1 MTDLTSPA
9 RPLPGFLVDRYRGWR
24 ATTYEDN
31 KSWYR
36 RLATDG
42 QRPPL
47 MVIACCDS
55 RVNVNAIFGTQ
66 TGDIFLH
73 RNIANA
79 VPEHAP
85 DTNAHGTSAAV
96 EYAVKALRVSHLAVI
111 GHSQCGGVRGC
122 HDMCAGHAPELQ
134 EETSYLGR
142 WLETLRPGFDQVK
155 DIEDT
160 EARISAMERAAI
172 GVSLRNL
179 MTFPFIRDAVA
190 QDELSLHGLFFDI
203 GAGLLEELDG
213 KTGQF
218 NAL

>member
-1 MTDLTSPA
+1 MTDQTSPA

-31 KSWYR
+31 KGWYR
-36 RLATDG
+36 RLADEG

-79 VPEHAP
+79 VPEFAP
-85 DTNAHGTSAAV
+85 DGNAHGTSAAV
-96 EYAVKALRVSHLAVI
+96 EYAVTALKVSHLAII

-122 HDMCAGHAPELQ
+122 HDMCSGEAPDLQ
-134 EETSYLGR
+134 KQTSFLGQ
-142 WLETLRPGFDQVK
+142 WLEALRPGYEAVK
-155 DIEDT
+155 DIESV
-160 EARISAMERAAI
+160 EQRVPAMERAAV
-172 GVSLRNL
+172 GVSLQNL
-179 MTFPFIRDAVA
+179 LTFPFVKDAVDA
-190 QDELSLHGLFFDI
+190 GKLSLHGLYFDI
-203 GAGLLEELDG
+203 GSGVLEELDG
-213 KTGQF
+213 KSGQF
-218 NAL
+218 APL

>member
-1 MTDLTSPA
+1 MTDQISPA

-36 RLATDG
+36 RLASEG

-79 VPEHAP
+79 VPKYAP
-85 DTNAHGTSAAV
+85 DGNAHGTSAAV
-96 EYAVKALRVSHLAVI
+96 EYAVKALKVSHLAII

-122 HDMCAGHAPELQ
+122 HDMCSGHAPELQ
-134 EETSYLGR
+134 EQTSFLGQ
-142 WLETLRPGFDQVK
+142 WLEALRPGYEAVQE
-155 DIEDT
+155 IED
-160 EARISAMERAAI
+160 EAQRIPAMERAAVT
-172 GVSLRNL
+172 VSLRNL
-179 MTFPFIRDAVA
+179 TTFPFVTQAM
-190 QDELSLHGLFFDI
+190 DEGALSLHGLYFDI
-203 GAGLLEELDG
+203 GSGVLEELDG
-213 KTGQF
+213 KTGRF
-218 NAL
+218 APL

>member
-1 MTDLTSPA
+1 MTDPVLPA
-9 RPLPGFLVDRYRGWR
+9 RPLPGFLVARYQGWR

-36 RLATDG
+36 RLASEG

-79 VPEHAP
+79 VPKHAP
-85 DTNAHGTSAAV
+85 DGHAHGTSAAV
-96 EYAVKALRVSHLAVI
+96 EYAVTALKVSHLAVI

-122 HDMCAGHAPELQ
+122 HDMCAGHAPDLQ
-134 EETSYLGR
+134 DQTSFLGR
-142 WLETLRPGFDQVK
+142 WLETLRPGYEVVK
-155 DIEDT
+155 DIAE
-160 EARISAMERAAI
+160 EAERIPAMERASV
-172 GVSLRNL
+172 GVSLTNL
-179 MTFPFIRDAVA
+179 MTFPFVASAVEDGA
-190 QDELSLHGLFFDI
+190 LSLHGLYFDI
-203 GAGLLEELDG
+203 STGTLEELDG
-213 KTGQF
+213 KTGRF
-218 NAL
+218 APL